1 MNGRNTFFWAS
12 YADLM
17 TSLFFVMLVLVGV
30 LAIEKNVAQSEVDK
44 IKEIEAATQN
54 VDKKYFNYNDKY
66 KKYILKIKV
75 KYPTGEDK
83 IQSLSHQTRQELL
96 VAGYAIQSFID
107 STIKAY
113 PEVQYLLIIEGQA
126 SRDQY
131 KGHYEDNMKLSYR
144 RALGLFQYWKY
155 HGIHFESICEPLV
168 CGSGEGG
175 YPRDMLDDKNNQRFL
190 IHLVPKPGTI
200 DHINKES
207 DK

>member
-1 MNGRNTFFWAS
+1 MNGRKTFFWAS

-17 TSLFFVMLVLVGV
+17 TSLFFVMLVLFTVAVGV
-30 LAIEKNVAQSEVDK
+30 LAKEKNVVQSELDK

-54 VDKKYFNYNDKY
+54 VDKKYFSYNAEY
-66 KKYILKIKV
+66 KKHILKIKV

-96 VAGYAIQSFID
+96 DAGYAIQSFIET
-107 STIKAY
+107 TIKEH
-113 PEVQYLLIIEGQA
+113 PGVQYLLIIEGQA
-126 SRDQY
+126 SADGY
-131 KGHYEDNMKLSYR
+131 KLNTE
-144 RALGLFQYWKY
+144 ALDRLNTIKQYWKER
-155 HGIHFESICEPLV
+155 GIDFEDICEPLV

-175 YPRDMLDDKNNQRFL
+175 RPREKLEKKNQRFL

-207 DK
+207 GK

>member
-1 MNGRNTFFWAS
+1 MNGRKTFFWAS

-30 LAIEKNVAQSEVDK
+30 LAIEKNVAQSDVDK
-44 IKEIEAATQN
+44 IKEIEAATQK
-54 VDKKYFNYNDKY
+54 VDKKYFSYNDKF
-66 KKYILKIKV
+66 KKHILNIEV
-75 KYPTGEDK
+75 KYHSGIDNINDLPE
-83 IQSLSHQTRQELL
+83 QTRDSLL
-96 VAGYAIQSFID
+96 RAGKVIHSFID
-107 STIKAY
+107 STIKAN
-113 PEVQYLLIIEGQA
+113 PRVQYLLIIEGQA

-131 KGHYEDNMKLSYR
+131 KGHYEDNMMLSYR

-155 HGIHFESICEPLV
+155 HDIHFESICEPIV

-190 IHLVPKPGTI
+190 IHLVLKPGTMG
-200 DHINKES
+200 HINKES

>member
-1 MNGRNTFFWAS
+1 
-12 YADLM
+12 
-17 TSLFFVMLVLVGV
+17 MLVLFTVAVGF
-30 LAIEKNVAQSEVDK
+30 LAKDKSDLDK

-54 VDKKYFNYNDKY
+54 VDKKYFSYNAEY
-66 KKYILKIKV
+66 KKHILKIKV

-96 VAGYAIQSFID
+96 DAGYAIQSFIER
-107 STIKAY
+107 TIKEH

-126 SRDQY
+126 SADGY
-131 KGHYEDNMKLSYR
+131 KLNMELSYL
-144 RALGLFQYWKY
+144 RALRLFQFWKDR
-155 HGIHFESICEPLV
+155 GINFEDICEPLV

-175 YPRDMLDDKNNQRFL
+175 RPREKLEKKNQRFL

>member
-1 MNGRNTFFWAS
+1 MNGRKSFFWAS

-17 TSLFFVMLVLVGV
+17 TSLFFVMLVLFTVAVGV
-30 LAIEKNVAQSEVDK
+30 LAKEKNVVQSELDK

-54 VDKKYFNYNDKY
+54 VDKKYFSYNAEY
-66 KKYILKIKV
+66 KKHILKIKV

-96 VAGYAIQSFID
+96 DAGYAIQSFIER
-107 STIKAY
+107 TIKEH
-113 PEVQYLLIIEGQA
+113 PGVQYLLIIEGQA
-126 SRDQY
+126 SADGY
-131 KGHYEDNMKLSYR
+131 KLNMELSYL
-144 RALGLFQYWKY
+144 RALRLFQYWKDR
-155 HGIHFESICEPLV
+155 GIDFEDICEPLV

-175 YPRDMLDDKNNQRFL
+175 RPREKLEKKNQRFL

-200 DHINKES
+200 DHTNKES

>member
-1 MNGRNTFFWAS
+1 MNGRKTFFWAS

-17 TSLFFVMLVLVGV
+17 TSLFFVMLVLFTVAVGFLV
-30 LAIEKNVAQSEVDK
+30 NDKSKLDK
-44 IKEIEAATQN
+44 IKEIEDATQN
-54 VDKKYFNYNDKY
+54 VDEKYFRYDDKY
-66 KKYILKIKV
+66 KKHILKIKV

-96 VAGYAIQSFID
+96 DAGYAIQSFIGT
-107 STIKAY
+107 TIKEH

-126 SRDQY
+126 SADGY
-131 KGHYEDNMKLSYR
+131 KLNMELSYL
-144 RALGLFQYWKY
+144 RALRLFQFWKDR
-155 HGIHFESICEPLV
+155 GINFEDICEPLV

-175 YPRDMLDDKNNQRFL
+175 RPREKLEKKNQRFL

-207 DK
+207 GK

>member
-1 MNGRNTFFWAS
+1 MNGRKTFFWAS

-17 TSLFFVMLVLVGV
+17 TSLFFVMLVLFTVAVGFLV
-30 LAIEKNVAQSEVDK
+30 KDKSDLDK

-54 VDKKYFNYNDKY
+54 VDKKYFNYNPKY
-66 KKYILKIKV
+66 KKHILNIEV
-75 KYPTGEDK
+75 KYPTGEDNIK
-83 IQSLSHQTRQELL
+83 YLPKQTREELL
-96 VAGYAIQSFID
+96 KAGKAIHSFID
-107 STIKAY
+107 STIKAD
-113 PEVQYLLIIEGQA
+113 PRVQYLLIIEGQA

-131 KGHYEDNMKLSYR
+131 KGHYEENMKLSYR
-144 RALGLFQYWKY
+144 RALSLFQYWKY
-155 HGIHFESICEPLV
+155 FGIHFESICEPLV

-190 IHLVPKPGTI
+190 IHLVTKPGII